1 MGRGKAGWQQQG
13 SQWRSQHWAGDNG
26 SYGWRQQPQ
35 SSAPERDRDRAYSRR
50 SKDEEPSFPS
60 YAMMAAEDDSAKP
73 GPARPEE
80 SRGSQRVELAK
91 GYQKLVTVVRRAE
104 VKLRKATEEREATQ
118 ARWHKFQ
125 DKLQQAF
132 IKERGQFKKDMS
144 RLDDEIEQQQAL
156 QGEALQELQTAIANP
171 GMLTKEVPSKAVIP
185 EDALEDWQSLMD
197 KCDGEEDEEMAEDM
211 ARRLGRQL
219 QELLGRHLSTP
230 PRRMTTSAPRT
241 PPCPTTRTTR
251 GDMKSLDRFMDKA
264 LAVAKHQ
271 QEAAY
276 LGATG
281 APVTQDPYVTSPG
294 TSNGAAIMEESTRR
308 ARGSTPRTGIKMKSR
323 APMPSPKPGTNLAD
337 KLDQARAKA
346 SAADGAQQITDDEDM
361 SESEILTEL
370 AARTPKGEAWAFEG
384 TSLVSPSM
392 TPGRRGAV
400 EADEERPG
408 GEPHLRRKEPKIYDF
423 MDWWAE
429 LNGLYSGAVETRAQ
443 AWAHTCRGVGAS
455 LLAIG
460 FVALVQT
467 LMGQMLPRGR
477 ARRLTKFG
485 GAPRCICKAFMLYM
499 VAGHV
504 GAVKAPPLTTTSR
517 GIPLPSDL
525 ETWMAGQQTLRE
537 QMEAAIARWAM
548 DRPLEHNAG
557 VTATPAFQARPP
569 GAHAEV
575 MQPTMDEHTI
585 HATFWFGAAFY
596 ETEIIDVE
604 MPFPLAVGQIK
615 EALKG
620 AAAVVPDQFDD
631 IYPTTPQLDGFYG
644 SFIAQPSWL
653 RNTDRSALVMDTR
666 PIGGTV
672 FVCYLEGRINR
683 AGVMKQIPQFLDQEV
698 DIYTFGGD
706 TPLRQGNS
714 RQPVIGG
721 VIRVVPRGHP
731 CQWSDNIEQRL
742 LHRHRWNQH
751 MDPPTCLEELHTVYQ
766 SADDQVIEEI
776 DADDIEPLEIAAEN
790 ALEWEHGETL
800 VYLPDNRVERLAHG
814 GRRIFEQVA
823 VMPATAIE
831 GEEPCIVFVDL
842 RPLTYFPQWFQAGS
856 GIFDPKSYIQDLQI
870 PGTDEWILAIQGGA
884 PHRRD
889 LLRVRHQETLTMW
902 FQESTTTSEASGH
915 DDGDGGEDDDSSDDS
930 GDPIPG
936 SSEFSDDTVV
946 LQPGDPP
953 RGPPPPLPVDRS
965 RSPRRRSQAQDDE
978 AETPVDPETTGACP
992 IKLREL
998 LDPPCY
1004 DMTQNYV
1011 GFPHKAEDVSKL
1023 LAAWP
1028 ARDDPANLD
1037 KVTFKTETV
1046 EAMKTLTSPAALWKS
1061 MPSGV
1066 LPDLHIYTD
1075 GSWCETRKLG
1085 GYAVVALLVTA
1096 GASALCE
1103 TIGAQTQGNST
1114 TAWTFEATP
1123 ALKNEQIAIATALLW
1138 LLQGCNYVHFGQ
1150 IVLFFDCYAA
1160 GWPAEGTWSPVNGF
1174 SEKIRVLEQLLS
1186 RLLPVPI
1193 QFAHTKAHAG
1203 NPFNEMADVLAN
1215 HAARATIHM
1224 QEPPPAA
1231 VDILQHCD
1239 LSWLPL
1245 IFSGDTLPIRAGQGF
1260 AWAQDHKWD
1269 HSTLKPE
1276 QLIPT
1281 QGNGATQACEKLETK
1296 ILSLNAQTL
1305 SGKSRYFEDQLD
1317 HLGYN
1322 IACFQETRG
1331 AAGLCASKRYLRLAT
1346 SSAKHWGTAIWISKT
1361 RGICSRDGRPC
1372 IVQAEDILLIHEAPR
1387 LLILSVKVAD
1397 RQVLL
1402 VSGHCPHSAQP
1413 REASDF
1419 LHRLQALLQPY
1430 RETATIFMGIDLNG
1444 RIPTCHEGITGSL
1457 RHGDA
1462 DENGRGMLSV
1472 AKAINLWFP
1481 STFCEFHQGTTTTYR
1496 QANGADHRI
1505 DYIGT
1510 GGTMEIREICSWV
1523 EEDFDV
1529 ANTNEDHSPVA
1540 IDITATWTTKGHARR
1555 LHRPKYD
1562 TEKMLTAEGRR
1573 KITEALRLYSPPG
1586 WQVHPD
1592 DHCQHLQDYLHAVMA
1607 KHFAITAGGP
1617 RATYISDSIW
1627 ELRQR
1632 KLSLKY
1638 KARHRRQLWTALTSR
1653 AFLQWKTDKDYGV
1666 AKLLAKQA
1674 ILYDIVAGAVRWAT
1688 NRIKKGIYLAKAQ
1701 FLQGLVH
1708 QEGDKACDVLRRAKA
1723 AGVGGRQ
1730 ARPVVRPLPVLKDAD
1745 GKLAESWEDRD
1756 KIWLAHFG
1764 QQEMGYVV
1772 ATEQYLKEGG
1782 QQVLCDEEIPW
1793 CPKDLPTLQELEE
1806 ALRRASRRKAVGLD
1820 GLPGEI
1826 LAAAPP
1832 SMAAA
1837 VYPLVF
1843 KSMAALCQ
1851 PVQWRGGILQES
1863 WKRAGPTDDPQNYR
1877 SLFISSQLGKCYH
1890 RLLRRRAAPHVGAAL
1905 HEFHLGAKQR
1915 APVLYP
1921 ALYVHGFLRRAQHL
1935 QHSSAILFID
1945 TTAAYYRVIREL
1957 SVGQVADDGAV
1968 AQVFKFFDLAP
1979 EDVHEFAALIREGGM
1994 MGDAGI
2000 PVSLRHMAKDLLHRS
2015 WFITRHGTD
2024 TQLCRTHAGSRPGET
2039 WADIVFS
2046 FVLSKILT
2054 QIMEIATAED
2064 LLTELDV
2071 RPEQGPFGD
2080 TSTTASLPVKLLA
2093 KDCTWADDTAVP
2105 LSDASPS
2112 VLVAKSRRLASIVL
2126 DYFIKH
2132 GMQPNLKPRKTA
2144 FIMAVRGRGARKV
2157 RQACFGGGSRAL
2169 TLSDLDLKVTIAG
2182 HYIHLGGL
2190 VNPDMRMQQEA
2201 RRRLSM
2207 AKAAFDSGKALL
2219 FGNETIPLQTRA
2231 SLFSTSIT
2239 ATFFNL
2245 ALWTRENTAWAILDA
2260 GFSRLLRGLLAKRY
2274 KGDMLY
2280 KKGENQPTLQYVTE
2294 DLAWLTSSG
2303 GQWPT
2308 CGAGDWHRWQQL
2320 MRDSTAWVKRRV
2332 QALMAKDT
2340 ARSSKAYRTALCHWA
2355 MLRRARARRPIATQA
2370 TRDWTCRPCGKRL
2383 RTKAA
2388 LGAHFFKVH
2397 GRCAKYRAVVA
2408 GTYCGACGKE
2418 FWARNKLAIHLR
2430 DNQQCARVLHQGG
2443 YRVACTA
2450 PGLGSRAWRQQAE
2463 EDFTL
2468 AVSQQVRDPLPAEE
2482 HQVWDTTMERAYAEL
2497 CDSLQTE
2504 GLSTMVIDIVT
2515 QIQAVFKQFPLYM
2528 YEMAEIAAQTATEA
2542 RELRSVGVA
2551 DYWNDDVFQSLCTAL
2566 EHFET
2571 HPWKD
2576 SPLSDGEP
2584 EVTTLRTFLHEVEK
2598 VDWTALCPYLKDVT
2612 PDASLSLSDDW
2623 EVALLS
2629 DSRLAEAATVDS
2641 SYWLLLPEQLRK
2653 AWDAALEG
2661 RAVQLSAPSS
2671 FWDHPLS
2678 LPFGMLKRA
2687 VAT

>member
-1 MGRGKAGWQQQG
+1 MGRGKAGRQQQG
-13 SQWRSQHWAGDNG
+13 SSWRNQQWAGDNG
-26 SYGWRQQPQ
+26 SYGWRQQLS
-35 SSAPERDRDRAYSRR
+35 SSAQAWDREWTQPRRA
-50 SKDEEPSFPS
+50 KDEEPSFPS
-60 YAMMAAEDDSAKP
+60 YAMMEAEDDSAKP
-73 GPARPEE
+73 GPARSEE
-80 SRGSQRVELAK
+80 PRGGQRVELAK

-104 VKLRKATEEREATQ
+104 VKLRKATEEREAAQ

-132 IKERGQFKKDMS
+132 IKERGQFKKDMA
-144 RLDDEIEQQQAL
+144 RLDEEIEQQQAL
-156 QGEALQELQTAIANP
+156 QADALQELQTAIANP
-171 GMLTKEVPSKAVIP
+171 ELLTKEAPSKAVIP
-185 EDALEDWQSLMD
+185 EDALEEWQNLLD
-197 KCDGEEDEEMAEDM
+197 KCDGEQDEEMAEDA

-219 QELLGRHLSTP
+219 QELLGRHMSTP
-230 PRRMTTSAPRT
+230 PRRQTTSTPRT
-241 PPCPTTRTTR
+241 PPCPTTSTTR
-251 GDMKSLDRFMDKA
+251 GAMKSLDRFMDKA

-276 LGATG
+276 LGITG
-281 APVTQDPYVTSPG
+281 ASVTQDPYVTSPG
-294 TSNGAAIMEESTRR
+294 TSNGTAIMEESTRR

-323 APMPSPKPGTNLAD
+323 APLPSPKPGTNLAE
-337 KLDQARAKA
+337 KLEQARAKA
-346 SAADGAQQITDDEDM
+346 SIAEDAQQIFTDDEDV
-361 SESEILTEL
+361 SESEVLTEL
-370 AARTPKGEAWAFEG
+370 TARTPAGEKKGGGGNGERTLPLYERRHYGPPGVDDAVPYNTAGLFRSVPADFDVDADG
-384 TSLVSPSM
+384 DR
-392 TPGRRGAV
+392 PGR
-400 EADEERPG
+400 
-408 GEPHLRRKEPKIYDF
+408 EPHLSSGEPIIYDF
-423 MDWWAE
+423 MDWWAKV
-429 LNGLYSGAVETRAQ
+429 NDLYSDAVEVQ
-443 AWAHTCRGVGAS
+443 ALTWAHICRGVGAT
-455 LLAIG
+455 LLA
-460 FVALVQT
+460 VCLTALVQI
-467 LMGQMLPRGR
+467 LMGQMLPHGR
-477 ARRLTKFG
+477 AGRLAQLG
-485 GAPRCICKAFMLYM
+485 GAPRCLCKAFMLYM
-499 VAGHV
+499 VVGHA
-504 GAVKAPPLTTTSR
+504 GAVKDPPRMTTNK

-537 QMEAAIARWAM
+537 QMEAAIARWAVE
-548 DRPLEHNAG
+548 RPLEHNAG
-557 VTATPAFQARPP
+557 VAATAAYQARPP
-569 GAHAEV
+569 GDHVDV
-575 MQPTMDEHTI
+575 MPPTMDEHTI
-585 HATFWFGAAFY
+585 HATFWLGAAFY
-596 ETEIIDVE
+596 ETEVIDIE

-620 AAAVVPDQFDD
+620 AAAVIPDQFDD

-653 RNTDRSALVMDTR
+653 RNTDRFALVMDTR

-683 AGVMKQIPQFLDQEV
+683 AGVMHQIPQFLDREV

-706 TPLRQGNS
+706 TPLRPGNS
-714 RQPVIGG
+714 RQPITGG

-731 CQWSDNIEQRL
+731 NQWSDNIEQRL

-751 MDPPTCLEELHTVYQ
+751 MDPPTCLEELHTVFQ

-800 VYLPDNRVERLAHG
+800 VYLPDKRVERLAHG

-823 VMPATAIE
+823 VMPATAME

-856 GIFDPKSYIQDLQI
+856 GIFDPKSNIQDLQI
-870 PGTDEWILAIQGGA
+870 PGTEEWTLAIQGGE

-902 FQESTTTSEASGH
+902 FHESTTTSSSSDEE
-915 DDGDGGEDDDSSDDS
+915 DGDSSDGW
-930 GDPIPG
+930 GDPEPW
-936 SSEFSDDTVV
+936 SSELSEGDEPVV

-953 RGPPPPLPVDRS
+953 RGPPRPLPVNRS
-965 RSPRRRSQAQDDE
+965 RSPRRRSQAPDGE
-978 AETPVDPETTGACP
+978 AAKSVEHATTGACP

-998 LDPPCY
+998 VDPPCY

-1011 GFPHKAEDVSKL
+1011 GFPHKAEDISKL

-1028 ARDDPANLD
+1028 ISEDPANLD
-1037 KVTFKTETV
+1037 AVTFKAETV
-1046 EAMKTLTSPAALWKS
+1046 EAMKAFIPPAALWRS
-1061 MPSGV
+1061 VPSGGA
-1066 LPDLHIYTD
+1066 PDLHIYTD
-1075 GSWCETRKLG
+1075 GSWCETKKLG
-1085 GYAVVALLVTA
+1085 GYAVVVLLVTA
-1096 GASALCE
+1096 SASALYE
-1103 TIGAQTQGNST
+1103 TIGAQTQGNPA

-1123 ALKNEQIAIATALLW
+1123 ALKNEQIAIAAAMLW
-1138 LLQGCNYVHFGQ
+1138 LLQGCNYAHFGQ
-1150 IVLFFDCYAA
+1150 IILFFDCYAA

-1174 SEKIRVLEQLLS
+1174 SEKTRVLEQLLS
-1186 RLLPVPI
+1186 RLLSAPI
-1193 QFAHTKAHAG
+1193 RFAHTKAHAG
-1203 NPFNEMADVLAN
+1203 NPFNEMVDVLAKQ
-1215 HAARATIHM
+1215 AAQATICM
-1224 QEPPPAA
+1224 KEPPPAA
-1231 VDILQHCD
+1231 IDVLQHCD

-1245 IFSGDTLPIRAGQGF
+1245 IFSGDTLPIQAGQGF
-1260 AWAQDHKWD
+1260 AWAQEYQWD

-1281 QGNGATQACEKLETK
+1281 KGNGTASATERIETK

-1331 AAGLCASKRYLRLAT
+1331 AAGLCSSKRYLRLAT
-1346 SSAKHWGTAIWISKT
+1346 ASAKHWGTAIWISRTK
-1361 RGICSRDGRPC
+1361 GICSRNGCPC
-1372 IVQAEDILLIHEAPR
+1372 IVQAEDILLVHEAPR

-1402 VSGHCPHSAQP
+1402 VSGHCPHSAHP
-1413 REASDF
+1413 REAKDF
-1419 LHRLQALLQPY
+1419 LDRLQSLLQPY
-1430 RETATIFMGIDLNG
+1430 RETAVILMGIDLNG

-1457 RHGDA
+1457 RHGEA
-1462 DENGRGMLSV
+1462 DDNGRGMLSV
-1472 AKAINLWFP
+1472 AKAINVWFP
-1481 STFCEFHQGTTTTYR
+1481 STFSAFHQGTTTTYR

-1510 GGTMEIREICSWV
+1510 GGTMEISEICSWV

-1529 ANTNEDHSPVA
+1529 ANPNEDHSPVA
-1540 IDITATWTTKGHARR
+1540 IDVTATWTTKGHTRR

-1562 TEKMLTAEGRR
+1562 TEKMVTAEGR
-1573 KITEALRLYSPPG
+1573 KLISDALRQYSPPG
-1586 WQVHPD
+1586 WHVHPD
-1592 DHCQHLQDYLHAVMA
+1592 DHCQHLQDYLHTVMA
-1607 KHFAITAGGP
+1607 KYFAVTTDGP
-1617 RATYISDSIW
+1617 RATYINDSIW
-1627 ELRQR
+1627 ELRQQ
-1632 KLSLKY
+1632 KMGLKY
-1638 KARHRRQLWTALTSR
+1638 KARHRRQLWTALLAR
-1653 AFLQWKTDKDYGV
+1653 AFLQWKTGKDYGV
-1666 AKLLAKQA
+1666 AQLLAKQA
-1674 ILYDIVAGAVRWAT
+1674 VLYDIVAGAVRWAT
-1688 NRIKKGIYLAKAQ
+1688 NRIKKGIYAAKAHY
-1701 FLQGLVH
+1701 LQGLVH

-1730 ARPVVRPLPVLKDAD
+1730 ARWVARPLPALKAAD
-1745 GKLAESWEDRD
+1745 GKPAESWKDRD
-1756 KIWLAHFG
+1756 KIWLSHFG
-1764 QQEMGYVV
+1764 RQEMGYVV
-1772 ATEQYLKEGG
+1772 ATAQYLKEGG
-1782 QQVLCDEEIPW
+1782 QQVLCDAEIPW
-1793 CPKDLPTLQELEE
+1793 STEDLPTLQELEE

-1832 SMAAA
+1832 NMAAA

-1863 WKRAGPTDDPQNYR
+1863 WKRAGPSDDPQNYR

-1890 RLLRRRAAPHVGAAL
+1890 RLLRRRAAPHVSAAL

-1921 ALYVHGFLRRAQHL
+1921 ALYVHGFLRRAQQL

-1968 AQVFKFFDLAP
+1968 ARVFKFFDLAP

-2024 TQLCRTHAGSRPGET
+2024 SQLCRTHAGSRPGET

-2054 QIMEIATAED
+2054 QIMEIATAEE
-2064 LLTELDV
+2064 LLTELEAW
-2071 RPEQGPFGD
+2071 PEQGPFGGM
-2080 TSTTASLPVKLLA
+2080 STTASLPVQLLA

-2157 RQACFGGGSRAL
+2157 RQTCFEGGLRAL

-2190 VNPDMRMQQEA
+2190 VNPDMRLQQEA

-2219 FGNETIPLQTRA
+2219 FGNETIPLRTRA

-2280 KKGENQPTLQYVTE
+2280 KVATPAVHILTGVPTLEALARKARISLLCSMAQTAPLALWAVLQGETEWLRAVRE
-2294 DLAWLTSSG
+2294 DLAWLTSSAG
-2303 GQWPT
+2303 SWPT

-2332 QALMAKDT
+2332 HAQMVKGQDEK
-2340 ARSSKAYRTALCHWA
+2340 ARCELGY
-2355 MLRRARARRPIATQA
+2355 
-2370 TRDWTCRPCGKRL
+2370 TRLDMQ
-2383 RTKAA
+2383 
-2388 LGAHFFKVH
+2388 VH

-2430 DNQQCARVLHQGG
+2430 DNQQCTRVLHQEG
-2443 YRVACTA
+2443 YRAASTA

-2468 AVSQQVRDPLPAEE
+2468 AVSQQVRDPLPVEE

-2504 GLSTMVIDIVT
+2504 GLSTSVADIVL
-2515 QIQAVFKQFPLYM
+2515 QIQAVFERFPLYM
-2528 YEMAEIAAQTATEA
+2528 YEMVEIAMLTATEA
-2542 RELRSVGVA
+2542 RELRSAGVA
-2551 DYWNDDVFQSLCTAL
+2551 DYWSDEVYQSLCAAL

-2576 SPLSDGEP
+2576 SPSENEP
-2584 EVTTLRTFLHEVEK
+2584 EVTTLRTFLQEIGN
-2598 VDWTALCPYLKDVT
+2598 VDWAALCPCSKDVT
-2612 PDASLSLSDDW
+2612 PDASLSLSGDW
-2623 EVALLS
+2623 E
-2629 DSRLAEAATVDS
+2629 
-2641 SYWLLLPEQLRK
+2641 
-2653 AWDAALEG
+2653 
-2661 RAVQLSAPSS
+2661 
-2671 FWDHPLS
+2671 
-2678 LPFGMLKRA
+2678 
-2687 VAT
+2687 